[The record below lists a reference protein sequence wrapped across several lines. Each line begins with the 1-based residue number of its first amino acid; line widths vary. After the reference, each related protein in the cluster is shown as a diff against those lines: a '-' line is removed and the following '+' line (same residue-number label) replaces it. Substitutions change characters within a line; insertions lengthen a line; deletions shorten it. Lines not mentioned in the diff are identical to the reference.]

1 MKSGYELT
9 SLTKIVVQDD
19 INTYAEASGDYTPL
33 HRIPEFAAG
42 THFGR
47 VVAHGM
53 MILAYVKEMLPDSFG
68 IYWISSGHLKI
79 RFRAPVYPGDK
90 VRTFG
95 RVIKSVEADDTI
107 TVICNVGCLN
117 EDDEEVIRGDASIT
131 VPRDFEFVR

>member
-1 MKSGYELT
+1 MNVGYELP

-19 INTYAEASGDYTPL
+19 INIYAEASGDYNPL
-33 HRIPEFAAG
+33 HRDTEFASG

-53 MILAYVKEMLPDSFG
+53 MILAYVNEMLTDSFG
-68 IYWISSGHLKI
+68 VYWLSNGYLKI

-95 RVIKSVEADDTI
+95 RIIRSVEADNTT
-107 TVICNVGCLN
+107 TVTCTVGCLN
-117 EDDEEVIRGDASIT
+117 ETDEEVIRGDASIT
-131 VPRDFEFVR
+131 VPRDFEFIS